1 MLMQPSA
8 SELRRRARH
17 HVLRSPPT
25 EMAQGLARTRHSL
38 VIILQIATMLLL
50 GLRGFPGE
58 RVAAHAVICVFYLA
72 ACRSRCFPISERS
85 KMRLLFCSLLSFGA
99 WSVNTGGLQSPLL
112 PLGLGIILPALLVFD
127 TGRLRVLF
135 AGGATLVLS
144 GVAAL
149 SAVPIGRLA
158 PPIAPVDGRPSIDYL
173 AIVTGSLLVT
183 VVNVSGFWGL
193 VTAAYAKVA
202 VELGHRR
209 EELCSIGEDRVREL
223 EGAAANLAHE
233 MKNPLASIK
242 ALSAHLARCPTLD
255 PRTVQRLE
263 VVSTEADRLESI
275 VDSFLSLSRGL
286 GELQLESVHPHAVA
300 IELKLLLDERAAEAG
315 VTIEVTGRPEIE
327 VLADARKLQRALF
340 YLTMNAV
347 QASASG
353 QSVTIDVASMTVPGS
368 LAIRIVDHGLGMCHA
383 TLERLQRPPF
393 STRKGGTGLGV
404 AVARALVN
412 QHGGRL
418 RYESVPR
425 HGTTVTIELPAR
437 PPARAELLKGFSPMT
452 TDVAS
457 PG

>member
-1 MLMQPSA
+1 MQPTA

-25 EMAQGLARTRHSL
+25 EMAQGQARIGHSL
-38 VIILQIATMLLL
+38 VIVLQIATMLLL
-50 GLRGFPGE
+50 GLHGFPVA
-58 RVAAHAVICVFYLA
+58 RLAAHAVICLFYVG
-72 ACRSRCFPISERS
+72 ACRSSGFPISERS

-112 PLGLGIILPALLVFD
+112 PMGLGIVLPALLVFD
-127 TGRLRVLF
+127 TGRLRVFF
-135 AGGATLVLS
+135 AGGATLVLL

-149 SAVPIGRLA
+149 STLPVGRLVA
-158 PPIAPVDGRPSIDYL
+158 PLVPVDGRPSIDYL
-173 AIVTGSLLVT
+173 VIVTSSLVVT
-183 VVNVSGFWGL
+183 VVNVSGLWGL

-209 EELCSIGEDRVREL
+209 EELCSMGEDRMREL

-242 ALSAHLARCPTLD
+242 ALSAHMARCPTLD
-255 PRTVQRLE
+255 PRTVRRLE

-286 GELQLESVHPHAVA
+286 GELHLGQVRPHALAV
-300 IELKLLLDERAAEAG
+300 ELKLLLDERAAEAG

-327 VLADARKLQRALF
+327 VLADAGKLQRALF

-353 QSVTIDVASMTVPGS
+353 QAVTIDVASTTAPGS
-368 LAIRIVDHGLGMCHA
+368 LVIRIVDHGLGMCHA

-393 STRKGGTGLGV
+393 STRKGGSGLGV
-404 AVARALVN
+404 AVARALIN
-412 QHGGRL
+412 QHGGQL

-425 HGTTVTIELPAR
+425 HGTTVIIELPPR
-437 PPARAELLKGFSPMT
+437 PPAGAEPPKAFTSMT
-452 TDVAS
+452 TDAAV